1 MDLETRIKWV
11 VARLTG
17 RPEAQD
23 VTLEEFDS
31 ENFNPEL
38 VHSFEETDPECPA
51 CALADVLPYIP
62 QNNTSRRIVRWE
74 EWC

>member
-31 ENFNPEL
+31 ENFNPEHF
-38 VHSFEETDPECPA
+38 HSFEETDPGLSCVWRDERFHK
-51 CALADVLPYIP
+51 CAL
-62 QNNTSRRIVRWE
+62 
-74 EWC
+74 